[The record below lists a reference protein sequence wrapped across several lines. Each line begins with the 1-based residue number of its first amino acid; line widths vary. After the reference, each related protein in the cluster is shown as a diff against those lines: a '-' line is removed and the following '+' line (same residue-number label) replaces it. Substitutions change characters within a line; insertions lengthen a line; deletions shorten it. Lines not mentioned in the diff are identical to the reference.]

1 MSFVA
6 IVELSIGMIFAWLL
20 VSVSA
25 MFIQEWIVGILA
37 WRSTMLE
44 STINN
49 LVGDPTLT
57 QQVYAHPLIK
67 ALHSGNKGS
76 SKPSYIPAAQFS
88 LALLDIIKN
97 AAKEPAQIY
106 NTLLAIKADLNSQ
119 KMAKKSAI
127 LAKLDEAC
135 AAAQKAISMDGP
147 AATALMDEVKGI
159 IRILSAEHPAAKP
172 VIEKHFA
179 AFGEHLRQV
188 EIHRQSKLLTNQAA
202 FSEMELGLYSMQFSS
217 PSIRQALEAL
227 VLEAREAGQRADNQ
241 IGIVRSNIEAWFNS
255 SMDRLGGWYKRRAQY
270 ASFLIGLVLAL
281 SFNIDSFQLANQL
294 WRDPS
299 VRQIIAAQ
307 ADELVRQNS
316 DSGSIDPEQMLN
328 LTLQLNSLNMPVGWL
343 GTPLAMSDEGAVF
356 MAAGLQKRCSLMPV
370 SSVELWGVRI
380 GNSCYPIIN
389 TPEEADPAGWLIKLI
404 GLLITA
410 AATAQGAPFWFDILK
425 NLVNIRSAGANTEV
439 KSIKPAN

>member
-1 MSFVA
+1 
-6 IVELSIGMIFAWLL
+6 
-20 VSVSA
+20 
-25 MFIQEWIVGILA
+25 
-37 WRSTMLE
+37 
-44 STINN
+44 
-49 LVGDPTLT
+49 
-57 QQVYAHPLIK
+57 
-67 ALHSGNKGS
+67 
-76 SKPSYIPAAQFS
+76 
-88 LALLDIIKN
+88 
-97 AAKEPAQIY
+97 
-106 NTLLAIKADLNSQ
+106 
-119 KMAKKSAI
+119 
-127 LAKLDEAC
+127 
-135 AAAQKAISMDGP
+135 
-147 AATALMDEVKGI
+147 
-159 IRILSAEHPAAKP
+159 
-172 VIEKHFA
+172 
-179 AFGEHLRQV
+179 
-188 EIHRQSKLLTNQAA
+188 
-202 FSEMELGLYSMQFSS
+202 MQFSS

-241 IGIVRSNIEAWFNS
+241 IGIVRGNIEAWFNS

-316 DSGSIDPEQMLN
+316 DSGSIDPVQMLN

-343 GTPLAMSDEGAVF
+343 GTPLAMSDEGAVY
-356 MAAGLQKRCSLMPV
+356 MAAGLQKRCSLMPA
-370 SSVELWGVRI
+370 SSVELWGLRI

-389 TPEEADPAGWLIKLI
+389 TPEEADPAGWMIKLI

-425 NLVNIRSAGANTEV
+425 NLVNIRSAGSNTEG